1 MSLGAFIIITVFK
14 VFVYFV
20 ALCASVAIGI
30 WLSFR
35 L

>member
-1 MSLGAFIIITVFK
+1 MSLGAILIISVFK
-14 VFVYFV
+14 IFVYIVGVFT
-20 ALCASVAIGI
+20 SVAIGI